1 MSSRQERIEIFEGT
15 RQLCLS
21 NPFLKSA
28 IAASKKNQRIYWE
41 GDPIEYGQPR
51 FSMPAE
57 MILSPRK
64 TVETAQSYAA
74 AGKKVCILNF
84 ASSVAPGGG
93 VLTGEQAQEES
104 ICRVSTL
111 YFALSDPETA
121 GKFYDYHWE
130 LIRAG
135 KMNRRNRDDIIYTP
149 GVVAIRD
156 DANRETMMD
165 EKDWYE
171 MDVITCA
178 APDLRQ
184 LGDPAQFSP
193 TLEELRTLLEIRWRC
208 ILAAAA
214 RHGADVLIL
223 GAFGC
228 GVFANPPELVAEA
241 FNNVL
246 PVFRSHFETIE
257 FAVYTT
263 RMDAPNY
270 QAFRGIIDIQEYK
283 ENEA

>member
-1 MSSRQERIEIFEGT
+1 MDNRQKRIAVFEGT
-15 RQLCLS
+15 RRMCLQNS
-21 NPFLKSA
+21 FLKDA
-28 IAASKKNQRIYWE
+28 ICTSRKNQQIYWE

-51 FSMPAE
+51 FSEPAE
-57 MILSPRK
+57 IRLTSEK
-64 TVETAQSYAA
+64 TVEAAQVYAA
-74 AGKKVCILNF
+74 AGKKICILNF
-84 ASSVAPGGG
+84 ASSVSPGGG

-149 GVVAIRD
+149 GVITIRD
-156 DANRETMMD
+156 DANGEVMLE

-171 MDVITCA
+171 MDVVTCA

-184 LGDPAQFSP
+184 LGDATQFSP
-193 TLEELRTLLEIRWRC
+193 AEEELRALHEIRWRR
-208 ILAAAA
+208 ILSAAA
-214 RHGADVLIL
+214 RHEADVLIL

-228 GVFANPPELVAEA
+228 GVFANPPEVVVEA
-241 FNNVL
+241 FNRIL
-246 PVFRSHFETIE
+246 PEFRSYFETVV
-257 FAVYTT
+257 FAVYCPAKE
-263 RMDAPNY
+263 DANY
-270 QAFRGIIDIQEYK
+270 RAFSGIIDIQER
-283 ENEA
+283 

>member
-21 NPFLKSA
+21 NSFLKKA
-28 IAASKKNQRIYWE
+28 IAASKAGQRIYWE
-41 GDPIEYGQPR
+41 GDVIEYGAPR
-51 FSMPAE
+51 FAEPAD
-57 MILSPRK
+57 MVLSARK
-64 TVETAQSYAA
+64 TVEAAQLYAA

-84 ASSVAPGGG
+84 ASSVSPGGG

-121 GKFYDYHWE
+121 GKFYHYHWE

-135 KMNRRNRDDIIYTP
+135 KMNRRNRDDIIFTP
-149 GVVAIRD
+149 SVVAVRND
-156 DANRETMMD
+156 TNNEAMMV

-184 LGDPAQFSP
+184 LGDAAQFSP
-193 TLEELRTLLEIRWRC
+193 TMEELRTLHEHRWRC
-208 ILAAAA
+208 ILAVAAQ
-214 RHGADVLIL
+214 HEADVLIL

-228 GVFANPPELVAEA
+228 GVFANPPELVVKA

-246 PVFRSHFETIE
+246 PEFHRHFETIE

-270 QAFRGIIDIQEYK
+270 QAFRGIWDVQER
-283 ENEA
+283 N

>member
-21 NPFLKSA
+21 NPFLKNA
-28 IAASKKNQRIYWE
+28 IAASKAGQRIYWE
-41 GDPIEYGQPR
+41 GDVIEYGAPR
-51 FSMPAE
+51 FAEPAD
-57 MILSPRK
+57 MILSPK
-64 TVETAQSYAA
+64 KSVEAAMPYARR
-74 AGKKVCILNF
+74 GKRTCILNF
-84 ASSVAPGGG
+84 ASSVTPGGG

-135 KMNRRNRDDIIYTP
+135 KMNRRNRDDIVYTP
-149 GVVAIRD
+149 GVVAVRD
-156 DANRETMMD
+156 DANWETMMK
-165 EKDWYE
+165 EQDWYE
-171 MDVITCA
+171 MDVIACA

-184 LGDPAQFSP
+184 LGDAAQFSP
-193 TLEELRTLLEIRWRC
+193 TMEELRTLHEIRWRC

-214 RHGADVLIL
+214 KHEADVLIL

-228 GVFANPPELVAEA
+228 GVFANPSELVVAA

-246 PVFRSHFETIE
+246 PEFRNHFETIE

-270 QAFRGIIDIQEYK
+270 QAFRGIRDVQER
-283 ENEA
+283 N

>member
-15 RQLCLS
+15 RQLFLS
-21 NPFLKSA
+21 NPFLKNA
-28 IAASKKNQRIYWE
+28 IAASKAGQRIYWE
-41 GDPIEYGQPR
+41 GDVIEYGTPR
-51 FSMPAE
+51 FAEPAD
-57 MILSPRK
+57 MILSPKK
-64 TVETAQSYAA
+64 TVEAAMPYARR
-74 AGKKVCILNF
+74 GKRTCILNF
-84 ASSVAPGGG
+84 ASSVTPGGG

-135 KMNRRNRDDIIYTP
+135 KMNRRNRDDIVYTP
-149 GVVAIRD
+149 GVVAVRD
-156 DANRETMMD
+156 DANWENMMK
-165 EKDWYE
+165 EQDWYE

-184 LGDPAQFSP
+184 LGDAAQFSP
-193 TLEELRTLLEIRWRC
+193 TMEELRTLHEIRWRC
-208 ILAAAA
+208 ILAVAAK
-214 RHGADVLIL
+214 HEADVLIL

-228 GVFANPPELVAEA
+228 GVFANPSELVVAA

-246 PVFRSHFETIE
+246 PEFGNHFETIE

-270 QAFRGIIDIQEYK
+270 QAFRGIRDVQER
-283 ENEA
+283 N

>member
-1 MSSRQERIEIFEGT
+1 MGRQERLEIFEGT
-15 RQLCLS
+15 RALCASSSRLQ
-21 NPFLKSA
+21 KA
-28 IAASKKNQRIYWE
+28 IEASRVQQQIYWE
-41 GDPIEYGQPR
+41 GEAIAYGAPR
-51 FSMPAE
+51 FSEPAR
-57 MILSPRK
+57 MILSPKK
-64 TVETAQSYAA
+64 TVEAAMPYAQ
-74 AGKKVCILNF
+74 AGKRTCILNF

-93 VLTGEQAQEES
+93 VVAGAQAQEES

-135 KMNRRNRDDIIYTP
+135 KMNRRNRDDIVYTP

-156 DANRETMMD
+156 DANYEALLD
-165 EKDWYE
+165 EQDWYE

-184 LGDPAQFSP
+184 LGDASQFTPS
-193 TLEELRTLLEIRWRC
+193 LEELRTLHENRWRF

-214 RHGADVLIL
+214 KHKADVLIL

-228 GVFANPPELVAEA
+228 GVFANPPELVVAA
-241 FNNVL
+241 FNKVI
-246 PVFRSHFETIE
+246 PEFRNYFETIE
-257 FAVYTT
+257 FAVYCSSFET
-263 RMDAPNY
+263 PNY
-270 QAFRGIIDIQEYK
+270 RAFSRIQDIRHG
-283 ENEA
+283 

>member
-15 RQLCLS
+15 RQLCFS
-21 NPFLKSA
+21 DPSLKNA
-28 IAASKKNQRIYWE
+28 IAASQKNQRIYWE

-57 MILSPRK
+57 IILSPKK
-64 TVETAQSYAA
+64 TVEAAMPYAQK
-74 AGKKVCILNF
+74 GKRTCILNF

-111 YFALSDPETA
+111 YFALSDPATA
-121 GKFYDYHWE
+121 GKFYDDHWE

-135 KMNRRNRDDIIYTP
+135 RMNRRNRDDIIYTP
-149 GVVAIRD
+149 GVIAVRD
-156 DANRETMMD
+156 DANSEAMMD

-184 LGDPAQFSP
+184 LGDAAQFSP
-193 TLEELRTLLEIRWRC
+193 TLEELRTLHEIRWRC

-214 RHGADVLIL
+214 KHQADVLIL

-246 PVFRSHFETIE
+246 PEFRSHFETIE

-263 RMDAPNY
+263 RMDSPNY
-270 QAFRGIIDIQEYK
+270 RAFGGITDIQENTEK
-283 ENEA
+283 EA

>member
-1 MSSRQERIEIFEGT
+1 MGKQERIEIFEGT
-15 RQLCLS
+15 RALCE
-21 NPFLKSA
+21 KSEWLQKS
-28 IAASKKNQRIYWE
+28 IVASRVGQRIYWE
-41 GDPIEYGQPR
+41 GETIRYGAPR
-51 FSMPAE
+51 FSVPAK
-57 MILSPRK
+57 IFLSSKK
-64 TVETAQSYAA
+64 TVEAAMPYARQ
-74 AGKKVCILNF
+74 GKRTCILNF

-93 VLTGEQAQEES
+93 VLTGAQAQEES
-104 ICRVSTL
+104 ICRVSAL

-135 KMNRRNRDDIIYTP
+135 KMNRRNRDDIVYTP
-149 GVVAIRD
+149 DVWVVRD
-156 DANRETMMD
+156 DAQDERMMD
-165 EKDWYE
+165 AADWYK

-184 LGDPAQFSP
+184 LGDPSQFTP
-193 TLEELRTLLEIRWRC
+193 TLEDLRILHENRWRC

-214 RHGADVLIL
+214 KHKSDVLIL

-228 GVFANPPELVAEA
+228 GVFANPPEVVVAA

-246 PVFRSHFETIE
+246 PEFRNSFETIE

-263 RMDAPNY
+263 RADSPNY
-270 QAFRGIIDIQEYK
+270 RAFAAITDIRK
-283 ENEA
+283 P

>member
-1 MSSRQERIEIFEGT
+1 MFGRQKRIEIFEGT
-15 RQLCLS
+15 RQLSLS
-21 NPFLKSA
+21 NPFLKNA
-28 IAASKKNQRIYWE
+28 IAVSKAGQRIYWE
-41 GDPIEYGQPR
+41 GDVIEYGAPR
-51 FSMPAE
+51 FAEPAN
-57 MILSPRK
+57 MILSQKK
-64 TVETAQSYAA
+64 TVEAAMPYARE
-74 AGKKVCILNF
+74 GKRTCILNF

-149 GVVAIRD
+149 GVIAVRD
-156 DANRETMMD
+156 DANGEAMLA
-165 EKDWYE
+165 EEDWYE

-178 APDLRQ
+178 APDVRQ
-184 LGDPAQFSP
+184 LGDAAQFSP
-193 TLEELRTLLEIRWRC
+193 TLEELRTLHETRWRC

-214 RHGADVLIL
+214 KHQADVLIL

-228 GVFANPPELVAEA
+228 GVFACPPALVAEA
-241 FNNVL
+241 FGAV
-246 PVFRSHFETIE
+246 VEEYRRFFEIIE
-257 FAVYTT
+257 FAVPTPDGNT
-263 RMDAPNY
+263 PNY
-270 QAFRGIIDIQEYK
+270 KAFRVLPGIRE
-283 ENEA
+283 ER

>member
-21 NPFLKSA
+21 NPFLKKA
-28 IAASKKNQRIYWE
+28 IAASQKNQQIYWE

-51 FSMPAE
+51 FSVPAE
-57 MILSPRK
+57 MLLSPKK
-64 TVETAQSYAA
+64 TVEAAQAYAA

-121 GKFYDYHWE
+121 GKFYDFHWE

-135 KMNRRNRDDIIYTP
+135 KTNRRNRDDIIYTP
-149 GVVAIRD
+149 GVIAVRD
-156 DANRETMMD
+156 DANVETMLA
-165 EKDWYE
+165 EKDWYSV
-171 MDVITCA
+171 DVITCA

-184 LGDPAQFSP
+184 LGDAAQFSP
-193 TLEELRTLLEIRWRC
+193 TMEELRTLHEIRWRG

-214 RHGADVLIL
+214 KHQADVLIL

-246 PVFRSHFETIE
+246 PEFRSYFEAIE

-263 RMDAPNY
+263 RMEATNY
-270 QAFRGIIDIQEYK
+270 RAFGGITDIQEHTEK
-283 ENEA
+283 EI

>member
-1 MSSRQERIEIFEGT
+1 MFGRQERIAVFEGT
-15 RQLCLS
+15 RDLCLQ
-21 NPFLKSA
+21 NLFLKNTIST
-28 IAASKKNQRIYWE
+28 SRKKQRIYWE

-51 FSMPAE
+51 FSKPAE
-57 MILSPRK
+57 IILSPKK
-64 TVETAQSYAA
+64 TVEAAQPYAT
-74 AGKKVCILNF
+74 AGKRVCILNF
-84 ASSVAPGGG
+84 ASSVSPGGG

-104 ICRVSTL
+104 ICRVSSL

-135 KMNRRNRDDIIYTP
+135 RMNRRNRDDIIYTP
-149 GVVAIRD
+149 GVIAVRD
-156 DANRETMMD
+156 DANGEAMLA
-165 EKDWYE
+165 EEDWYE

-184 LGDPAQFSP
+184 LGDAAQFSP
-193 TLEELRTLLEIRWRC
+193 TLEELRTLHEIRWRC

-214 RHGADVLIL
+214 RHEADVLIL

-228 GVFANPPELVAEA
+228 GVFANPPEVVVDA
-241 FNNVL
+241 FNRIL
-246 PVFRSHFETIE
+246 LEFRNHFETIE

-263 RMDAPNY
+263 RTDTPNY
-270 QAFRGIIDIQEYK
+270 RAFGGIADIREHK
-283 ENEA
+283 EKET

>member
-15 RQLCLS
+15 RRLCLH
-21 NPFLKSA
+21 NPFLQNA
-28 IAASKKNQRIYWE
+28 IAASKARQRIYWE
-41 GDPIEYGQPR
+41 GETIEYGAPR
-51 FSMPAE
+51 FAEPAA
-57 MILSPRK
+57 MRLSPKK
-64 TVETAQSYAA
+64 TVEAAMPYAR
-74 AGKKVCILNF
+74 AGKRTCILNF

-130 LIRAG
+130 LIHKG
-135 KMNRRNRDDIIYTP
+135 QMNRRNRDDIVYTP
-149 GVVAIRD
+149 GVVAVRD
-156 DANRETMMD
+156 DANWEAMME

-178 APDLRQ
+178 APDVRQ

-193 TLEELRTLLEIRWRC
+193 TLEALRVLHEIRWRC

-214 RHGADVLIL
+214 KHEADVLIL

-228 GVFANPPELVAEA
+228 GVFANPPELVVEA

-246 PVFRSHFETIE
+246 PEFRNYFEAVE
-257 FAVYTT
+257 FAVYC
-263 RMDAPNY
+263 RSKEDANY
-270 QAFRGIIDIQEYK
+270 RAFSRIVDIRK
-283 ENEA
+283 A

>member
-21 NPFLKSA
+21 NPFLKNA
-28 IAASKKNQRIYWE
+28 IAASQKNQQIYWE
-41 GDPIEYGQPR
+41 GDPIKYGQPP
-51 FSMPAE
+51 FSKPSE
-57 MILSPRK
+57 MILSPKK
-64 TVETAQSYAA
+64 TVEAAQAYAA

-149 GVVAIRD
+149 GIIAVRD
-156 DANRETMMD
+156 DANGEAMLAG
-165 EKDWYE
+165 EDWYE

-184 LGDPAQFSP
+184 LGDAAQFSP
-193 TLEELRTLLEIRWRC
+193 TSEELRTLHETRWRC

-214 RHGADVLIL
+214 KHQADVLIL

-228 GVFANPPELVAEA
+228 GVFANPPEVVVDA
-241 FNNVL
+241 FNRVL
-246 PVFRSHFETIE
+246 PEFRNHFQTIE
-257 FAVYTT
+257 FAVHTA

-270 QAFRGIIDIQEYK
+270 RGFRGISDIHEHK
-283 ENEA
+283 EKEI

>member
-1 MSSRQERIEIFEGT
+1 M
-15 RQLCLS
+15 
-21 NPFLKSA
+21 
-28 IAASKKNQRIYWE
+28 
-41 GDPIEYGQPR
+41 
-51 FSMPAE
+51 
-57 MILSPRK
+57 
-64 TVETAQSYAA
+64 
-74 AGKKVCILNF
+74 
-84 ASSVAPGGG
+84 
-93 VLTGEQAQEES
+93 LTGEQAQEES

-149 GVVAIRD
+149 GVVAVRD
-156 DANRETMMD
+156 DTNGEIMLA

-193 TLEELRTLLEIRWRC
+193 TAEELCTLHENRWHC
-208 ILAAAA
+208 ILSAAA
-214 RHGADVLIL
+214 RHEADVLIL

-228 GVFANPPELVAEA
+228 GVFANPPEVVVGA
-241 FNNVL
+241 FNRVL
-246 PVFRSHFETIE
+246 PAFRNYFETIE

-263 RMDAPNY
+263 RMDSPNY
-270 QAFRGIIDIQEYK
+270 RGFRGISDIQEHK
-283 ENEA
+283 EKEL

>member
-1 MSSRQERIEIFEGT
+1 MV
-15 RQLCLS
+15 LS
-21 NPFLKSA
+21 AK
-28 IAASKKNQRIYWE
+28 
-41 GDPIEYGQPR
+41 
-51 FSMPAE
+51 
-57 MILSPRK
+57 K
-64 TVETAQSYAA
+64 TVEAAQLYAA

-84 ASSVAPGGG
+84 ASSVSPGGG

-121 GKFYDYHWE
+121 GKFYNYHWE

-135 KMNRRNRDDIIYTP
+135 KMNRRNRDDIIFTP
-149 GVVAIRD
+149 SVVAVRND
-156 DANRETMMD
+156 TNNEAMMV

-184 LGDPAQFSP
+184 LGDAAQFSP
-193 TLEELRTLLEIRWRC
+193 TMEELRTLHEHRWRC
-208 ILAAAA
+208 ILAVAAQ
-214 RHGADVLIL
+214 HKADVLIL

-228 GVFANPPELVAEA
+228 GVFANPPELVVKA

-246 PVFRSHFETIE
+246 PEFRNHFETIE

-263 RMDAPNY
+263 RIDAPNY
-270 QAFRGIIDIQEYK
+270 QAFRGIRDVQER
-283 ENEA
+283 N

>member
-1 MSSRQERIEIFEGT
+1 MGRQERLEIFEGT
-15 RQLCLS
+15 RQLCQS
-21 NPFLKSA
+21 SDRLKQA
-28 IAASKKNQRIYWE
+28 IAASISEQVIYWE
-41 GDPIEYGQPR
+41 GESIPVPEPR
-51 FSMPAE
+51 FAKPVQMV
-57 MILSPRK
+57 LSAKK
-64 TVETAQSYAA
+64 TVEAAMPYAR
-74 AGKKVCILNF
+74 AGKRVCILNF

-135 KMNRRNRDDIIYTP
+135 KMNRRNRDDIVYTP
-149 GVVAIRD
+149 GIVAIRD
-156 DANRETMMD
+156 DANDEAMM
-165 EKDWYE
+165 EEADWYG

-178 APDLRQ
+178 APDVRQ

-193 TLEELRTLLEIRWRC
+193 TMEELRALHEIRWRC
-208 ILAAAA
+208 ILSAAAK
-214 RHGADVLIL
+214 HEADVVIL

-246 PVFRSHFETIE
+246 PEFEHHFEAIE
-257 FAVYTT
+257 FAVYC
-263 RMDAPNY
+263 RSKADANY
-270 QAFRGIIDIQEYK
+270 RAFSRINGIREG
-283 ENEA
+283 N